1 MVSGFITTKHILR
14 HPVTLIKAVGVRGYI
29 HMIRSCLDKKPHC
42 FLEMMFH
49 EQDDISINTNS
60 CHTTPMGRTHN
71 VDTIKES
78 GLFGYRGYGII

>member
-14 HPVTLIKAVGVRGYI
+14 HPVTLIKAVGVRGYY
-29 HMIRSCLDKKPHC
+29 HMILTCLDKKPHC
-42 FLEMMFH
+42 FLEMMFR
-49 EQDDISINTNS
+49 EQPNTSTITND
-60 CHTTPMGRTHN
+60 CHNTPMSRTHN